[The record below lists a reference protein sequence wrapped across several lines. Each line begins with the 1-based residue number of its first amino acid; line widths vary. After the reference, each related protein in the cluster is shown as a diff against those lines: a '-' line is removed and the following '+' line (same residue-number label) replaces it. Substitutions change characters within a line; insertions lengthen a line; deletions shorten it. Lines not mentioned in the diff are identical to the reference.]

1 MEFTITLPTL
11 AITILAYYTGRYLYF
26 SFLKYRSGHQRPFD
40 PRCNYRTSSWL
51 DWQRGYEQGQAK
63 IIHQY
68 HLEQCCQ
75 DKAVLKWIKGY
86 ENLENDLRKL

>member
-11 AITILAYYTGRYLYF
+11 AIVILAYYMGRYAYF

-40 PRCNYRTSSWL
+40 PRYNYRTSSWL
-51 DWQRGYEQGQAK
+51 DWQRGFEQGQAK
-63 IIHQY
+63 IIYKY
-68 HLEQCCQ
+68 HLEECCE

-86 ENLENDLRKL
+86 KDLENDLRKI

>member
-1 MEFTITLPTL
+1 MVVAL
-11 AITILAYYTGRYLYF
+11 LAYYAGRYLYF
-26 SFLKYRSGHQRPFD
+26 SFLKYRAGHQRPFD
-40 PRCNYRTSSWL
+40 PRYNYRTSSWL

-63 IIHQY
+63 IIHKY

-86 ENLENDLRKL
+86 RDMEEDLRKV